1 MGRTASTSLWTV
13 IEGMQL
19 SLEAEGLDAA
29 VVDAAVKR
37 GIEALLRKRP
47 GRDGEPARLFPVGS
61 LADA

>member
-1 MGRTASTSLWTV
+1 MGRSGITTSLWTV

-29 VVDAAVKR
+29 VVDEAVMR

-47 GRDGEPARLFPVGS
+47 GTENRSPLLSSGVAR
-61 LADA
+61 A